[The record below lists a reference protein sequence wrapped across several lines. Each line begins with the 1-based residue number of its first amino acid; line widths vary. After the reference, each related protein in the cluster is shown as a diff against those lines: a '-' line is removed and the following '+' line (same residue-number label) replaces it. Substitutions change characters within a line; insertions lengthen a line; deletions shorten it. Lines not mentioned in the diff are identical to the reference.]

1 MKKLLAMA
9 LCVLLALSC
18 LSFASAEEEIAYPID
33 TDVTLK
39 VWMGSAVGYSA
50 IYPSAND
57 APWYQE
63 WEKRTGIDVDWIEP
77 AAGADKTQ
85 AYNLMIAGGDY
96 PDLIFNADIV
106 TNAAS
111 HIENKVIIPLN
122 DYLPKYAPN
131 LWAIMQENADVEK
144 SYKTDSGDYFCFPML
159 MEAGTWIGPIV
170 NRQWLDECGL
180 TAPETIDEFTAML
193 KAFKDKY
200 NVVPFSMCFYTYNVF
215 FSAYGVTSRDV
226 IWYRT
231 KDQKVHY
238 AACEEGYRDTLRLFN
253 SWLNDGLLDPD
264 FATIDDNT
272 MCAKAAAGDIG
283 AMAGGY
289 GNFQKIDAALDGK
302 ENTWV
307 AIKYPLL
314 NKGDEY
320 AFFQN
325 SPLTQINGTGVTTAC
340 ENPEIACRF
349 MDYLYS
355 DEGMIFVNYGYS
367 EGKDASSD
375 AGYYIDENGKPQYT
389 DLYMNGPEGMVEY
402 ARRFSPAIVG
412 NCPGYKLAQA
422 GRDRNSQIMRDAEDI
437 WRNGSN
443 EDWWCLPVLSATAEE
458 TEDFTDLNSAISTYC
473 GEMYF
478 KFITGEVD
486 LEKGWDEY
494 IDTLKGMGV
503 EDMIAIKQAQ
513 LDRFNAR

>member
-1 MKKLLAMA
+1 MKKFLAMA
-9 LCVLLALSC
+9 LCLLLALSC
-18 LSFASAEEEIAYPID
+18 LGFASAEEESVYPID

-131 LWAIMQENADVEK
+131 LWALMQENPDIDK
-144 SYKTDSGDYFCFPML
+144 SYKTDNGDYFCFPML
-159 MEAGTWIGPIV
+159 AGAATFSGPLV
-170 NRQWLDECGL
+170 NKQWLDECGL

-200 NVVPFSMCFYTYNVF
+200 NVIPFSMPPMVYNTF
-215 FSAYGVTSRDV
+215 FAAYGVTGRYQ
-226 IWYRT
+226 WYRT
-231 KDQKVHY
+231 KDQKVHLSAY
-238 AACEEGYRDTLRLFN
+238 EEGYKKTLELFH
-253 SWLNDGLLDPD
+253 SWMIDGLLDPD
-264 FATIDDNT
+264 FASMDDNV
-272 MCAKAAAGDIG
+272 MCAKAAAGEIG

-302 ENTWV
+302 ENTWI

-314 NKGDEY
+314 NKDDEY
-320 AFFQN
+320 AYFT
-325 SPLTQINGTGVTTAC
+325 SGSLTRSIGTGVSTAC
-340 ENPEIACRF
+340 KNPEIACRF

-355 DEGMIFVNYGYS
+355 DDGIIFLNYGYS

-412 NCPGYKLAQA
+412 WGPGYNLAEA
-422 GRDRNSQIMRDAEDI
+422 GRARNSQIMRDAEDI
-437 WRNGSN
+437 WNNGIT
-443 EDWWCLPVLSATAEE
+443 DAWWYLPVLSATAEE
-458 TEDFTDLNSAISTYC
+458 TEEFTDLNSAISTYC

-486 LEKGWDEY
+486 LDAGWDEY